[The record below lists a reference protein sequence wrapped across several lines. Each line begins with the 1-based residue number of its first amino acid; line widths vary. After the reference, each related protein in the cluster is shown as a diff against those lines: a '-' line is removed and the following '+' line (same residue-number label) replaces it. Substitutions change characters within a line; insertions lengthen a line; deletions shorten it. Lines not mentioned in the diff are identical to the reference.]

1 MRAAPAHATFER
13 AGTPCTLQ
21 IPLQKDRFKSLTK
34 NGYISVQLTR
44 EWVPRVSPEFL
55 QIDSECRGSGH
66 GEERGGGPDGPEP
79 PPELGLRAS
88 IGRGRVSPSR
98 DLKGTRSCQE
108 VFLVMPKG
116 RTSKQSVVMPKGR
129 GLGRTGP
136 KAEREVAV
144 RRRVPSLCDRR
155 QQHVVILVRNKGP
168 SQLHKHNMW

>member
-13 AGTPCTLQ
+13 GTLCTLQ

-108 VFLVMPKG
+108 VFLVMPKEG
-116 RTSKQSVVMPKGR
+116 QASLKGTRSIPCNAKRKDKQAIR
-129 GLGRTGP
+129 CN
-136 KAEREVAV
+136 AERERAGA
-144 RRRVPSLCDRR
+144 D
-155 QQHVVILVRNKGP
+155 GP
-168 SQLHKHNMW
+168 QGRARSGCPPPRT